1 VNDYYSILGV
11 DRSATAD
18 EIKRAYRKLASQ
30 HHPDKGGDTV
40 KFQEIQAAY
49 ATLSD
54 PEKRQQYDNP
64 QPQFNPF
71 GPGGFTSGMPGGF
84 DFDAIFSQF
93 GIDPRGQRRGN
104 PRVSIWIEIADA
116 MSGGPRTISLQ
127 MGNTTSNVEI
137 NIPVGINDND
147 NIRYPGLANGQ
158 DLIVNYRIKPH
169 AVWTRDGN
177 NLLADRIV
185 DVYDLILGC
194 ELTVQDPLGKSL
206 SITVPPGT
214 QPGSMLRARGCG
226 IPGRKLPGNWT
237 SQQPGD
243 LLIKLQARFITLISD
258 EVREAIRKTRIL

>member
-1 VNDYYSILGV
+1 MNNYYTILGV
-11 DRSATAD
+11 DRTASAD
-18 EIKRAYRKLASQ
+18 DIKRAYRRLASQ
-30 HHPDKGGDTV
+30 HHPDKGGDTS

-64 QPQFNPF
+64 QPQFHPF

-104 PRVSIWIEIADA
+104 PRVSIWIEIADV
-116 MSGGPRTISLQ
+116 MSGGPRTVSLN
-127 MGNTTSNVEI
+127 MGNVTSNIEI

-158 DLIVNYRIKPH
+158 DLIVNYRIKPNQY
-169 AVWTRDGN
+169 WSRDNN
-177 NLLADRIV
+177 NLITDRIV

-194 ELTVQDPLGKSL
+194 ELTVQDPIGRSL
-206 SITVPPGT
+206 SISVPPGT
-214 QPGSMLRARGCG
+214 QPGSILRARGRG
-226 IPGRKLPGNWT
+226 IPGRKLPGSWT
-237 SQQPGD
+237 SQHDGD
-243 LLIKLQARFITLISD
+243 LLVKLQARFINPITE
-258 EVREAIRKTRIL
+258 EVREAVRKSRSL